1 MPPNRIADTRRM
13 RAERGC
19 VVAGITTGAGAG
31 AAAAAWGGVELAA
44 GLLRLS
50 LLSLLSPVG
59 LSD

>member
-1 MPPNRIADTRRM
+1 M

-31 AAAAAWGGVELAA
+31 DVAWGGVELAA
-44 GLLRLS
+44 GLLAV
-50 LLSLLSPVG
+50 SPVG